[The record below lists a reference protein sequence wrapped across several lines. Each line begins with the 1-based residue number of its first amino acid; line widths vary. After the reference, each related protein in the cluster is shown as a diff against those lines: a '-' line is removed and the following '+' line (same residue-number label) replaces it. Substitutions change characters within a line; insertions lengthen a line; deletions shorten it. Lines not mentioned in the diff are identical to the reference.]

1 MKAIIIALMCLGVL
15 AIVVAMVADYCSFTR
30 RMKNFEKTYMD
41 NDEFDYG
48 HNVKHNEE

>member
-1 MKAIIIALMCLGVL
+1 MKIIISVLICIGCLAV
-15 AIVVAMVADYCSFTR
+15 ITAMVADYCSFAR

>member
-1 MKAIIIALMCLGVL
+1 MTIIIALMCFGVL
-15 AIVVAMVADYCSFTR
+15 AIIAAMVADYCSFAR

-41 NDEFDYG
+41 NDEFDYE